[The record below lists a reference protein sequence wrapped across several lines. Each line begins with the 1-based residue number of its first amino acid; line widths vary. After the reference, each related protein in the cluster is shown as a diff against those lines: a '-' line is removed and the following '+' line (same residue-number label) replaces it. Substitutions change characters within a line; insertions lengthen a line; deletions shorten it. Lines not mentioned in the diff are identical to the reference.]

1 MDQPLH
7 STSHCSMLTLVQT
20 TLQEQGEYGNEDKY
34 RNEITLLWC
43 CVCRYSSETRDAVF
57 SVGLQ
62 GIREEDVETVKE
74 LIWTT
79 LNKVAE
85 LVLLLFFLFILFLYV
100 YPVRNMCSRVMC
112 LVVLVCVCV
121 NVDKKQ
127 PVAESSQKTT
137 CCRLVPYCSKISC

>member
-1 MDQPLH
+1 
-7 STSHCSMLTLVQT
+7 MLTLVQT

-43 CVCRYSSETRDAVF
+43 MCRYSSETRDAVF

-85 LVLLLFFLFILFLYV
+85 LVLLFLFILFLYV
-100 YPVRNMCSRVMC
+100 CMFTLCTYAQQGYVFGS
-112 LVVLVCVCV
+112 VCVRIYI
-121 NVDKKQ
+121 DKKKQ
-127 PVAESSQKTT
+127 T
-137 CCRLVPYCSKISC
+137 I

>member
-7 STSHCSMLTLVQT
+7 SISHCLMLTLVQT

-34 RNEITLLWC
+34 RNKIILLWC
-43 CVCRYSSETRDAVF
+43 VCVCRYSSETRDAMF

-85 LVLLLFFLFILFLYV
+85 LVHLLFPFSSCMFTLCTICAAGLCVWLCWFVYV
-100 YPVRNMCSRVMC
+100 
-112 LVVLVCVCV
+112 
-121 NVDKKQ
+121 
-127 PVAESSQKTT
+127 
-137 CCRLVPYCSKISC
+137 

>member
-1 MDQPLH
+1 
-7 STSHCSMLTLVQT
+7 MLTLVQT

-34 RNEITLLWC
+34 RNEITLLW

-85 LVLLLFFLFILFLYV
+85 LVLLLLFLFILFLHV
-100 YPVRNMCSRVMC
+100 YPVRDYTTSR
-112 LVVLVCVCV
+112 
-121 NVDKKQ
+121 K
-127 PVAESSQKTT
+127 PVSLPEQVKLPHRQKFWKSFS
-137 CCRLVPYCSKISC
+137 PS

>member
-1 MDQPLH
+1 MGMRISRGTRLH
-7 STSHCSMLTLVQT
+7 FSGV
-20 TLQEQGEYGNEDKY
+20 
-34 RNEITLLWC
+34 

-85 LVLLLFFLFILFLYV
+85 LVLLLFLFIVFLYV
-100 YPVRNMCSRVMC
+100 LPCAHMRSRIMC
-112 LVVLVCVCV
+112 LVASVCVRIY
-121 NVDKKQ
+121 VDKKQ
-127 PVAESSQKTT
+127 TV
-137 CCRLVPYCSKISC
+137 